1 MSCDHCH
8 KEQEGFN
15 SEIRIRWC
23 WLSLDE
29 SFTHTVPNVDFF
41 CTANHP
47 VYNAKKIME

>member
-15 SEIRIRWC
+15 PEIRIRWC

-29 SFTHTVPNVDFF
+29 SFTHTVPSVQCNENNGIRCF
-41 CTANHP
+41 
-47 VYNAKKIME
+47 

>member
-1 MSCDHCH
+1 MSCDLCH

-15 SEIRIRWC
+15 PEIRIRWC

-41 CTANHP
+41 FVQQTIQCT
-47 VYNAKKIME
+47 MQ